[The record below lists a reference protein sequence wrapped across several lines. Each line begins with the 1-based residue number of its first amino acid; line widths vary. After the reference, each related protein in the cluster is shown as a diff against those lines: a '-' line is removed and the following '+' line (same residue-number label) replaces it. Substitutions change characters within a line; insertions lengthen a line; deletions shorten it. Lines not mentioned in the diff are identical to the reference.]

1 MTPGGGS
8 DARSQREAHKYAG
21 PANQRTGRRGR
32 LHYAYIYLHVA
43 LCIVCRETYDF
54 TLHRP
59 SSKLDISSTCW
70 ALLWHPSV
78 SVPPSSLSAPRLF
91 RAGPTTTPTGLLGS
105 LVASAAFAAGRGW
118 AVFREVPLQTARE
131 AALGRIRR
139 LGRLGR
145 RAVLGEV
152 PLQLWGCGE
161 VRGEA
166 NYNNNYYFYYFY

>member
-1 MTPGGGS
+1 
-8 DARSQREAHKYAG
+8 
-21 PANQRTGRRGR
+21 
-32 LHYAYIYLHVA
+32 
-43 LCIVCRETYDF
+43 
-54 TLHRP
+54 
-59 SSKLDISSTCW
+59 
-70 ALLWHPSV
+70 
-78 SVPPSSLSAPRLF
+78 
-91 RAGPTTTPTGLLGS
+91 
-105 LVASAAFAAGRGW
+105 VASAAFAAGRGW